1 MPTTCQPGAATK
13 KPVKQQTFEES
24 LSSLNTHSPATG
36 RMEYGRGQ
44 LPFLGLRGLLIA
56 EGEQSL
62 LPTDREDSRHWVEM
76 A

>member
-1 MPTTCQPGAATK
+1 
-13 KPVKQQTFEES
+13 
-24 LSSLNTHSPATG
+24 
-36 RMEYGRGQ
+36 MEYGRGQ